1 MYKKGIKTRNLIYKT
16 AKKTFY
22 ENGYKKA
29 RIQDIT
35 DTAEVP
41 IGLFT
46 YYFKSK
52 DGIVQ
57 HFFSEFM
64 TQISL
69 RVTESIKKGIENSI
83 KRHALV
89 SCIYYDIIFNDP
101 NNRRFFYET
110 IQKKSNYRVLNK
122 TANKIYKR
130 YVDDFNVKIS
140 DRDFEDLL
148 RIDFGARREFFLHYL
163 EEGQQRPIGE
173 IVYLINGTFPRI
185 IRIDQDVVDKE
196 LKEGIALMDTIDYKD
211 IHLLK

>member
-1 MYKKGIKTRNLIYKT
+1 MYKKGIQTRNLIYQS
-16 AKKTFY
+16 AKKIFY

-35 DTAEVP
+35 DMAGVP

-57 HFFSEFM
+57 HFFSEFL

-69 RVTESIKKGIENSI
+69 HVNESVDIGTEHSI

-89 SCIYYDIIFNDP
+89 SCIFFDIIFEDQ

-110 IQKKSNYRVLNK
+110 IQKKSNYRILSKTVNK
-122 TANKIYKR
+122 VYQH
-130 YVDDFNVKIS
+130 YLDDFNIEIS
-140 DRDFEDLL
+140 DREFDDLL
-148 RIDFGARREFFLHYL
+148 RIDFGARREFFLYYM
-163 EEGQQRPIGE
+163 EEGKQRSIGE
-173 IVYLINGTFPRI
+173 IVHLINGIFPRL
-185 IRIDQDVVDKE
+185 IRIDQAVIDKE
-196 LKEGIALMDTIDYKD
+196 LKEGIALMDSVDYQN
-211 IHLLK
+211 ICLLQ